1 MTASVNGVILL
12 LTDAV
17 NGLVRGDWKQMNTDN
32 FEKLSEEKQR
42 AVINAGY
49 TCFGRDGYKKTAIS
63 EIAEKAG
70 ISKASIFHYFGT
82 KKELYHFLYDCASK
96 AILEA
101 ITEGTEDFFECI
113 TLNMQGRLQVM
124 EQNPGLYD
132 FLFSLVTEENSELIA
147 ELVAVNQ
154 AEVERKKA
162 LLFSKVDWERFK
174 PEYSRIVIMN
184 LVHWVTEG
192 CVRRYANE
200 EKMSG
205 EQIAA
210 EEEVYLNIL
219 KRALYKEEYL

>member
-1 MTASVNGVILL
+1 MIA
-12 LTDAV
+12 
-17 NGLVRGDWKQMNTDN
+17 DN

-42 AVINAGY
+42 AVINAGF

-70 ISKASIFHYFGT
+70 ISKALIFHYFGT
-82 KKELYHFLYDCASK
+82 KKELYLFLYNCASK
-96 AILEA
+96 AILEV

-113 TLNMQGRLQVM
+113 TLNMQSRLQVM

-132 FLFSLVTEENSELIA
+132 FLFSLVTEENSDLIA

-162 LLFSKVDWERFK
+162 LLFSKVDWGRFK
-174 PEYSRIVIMN
+174 PDYNLTVIMN

-192 CVRRYANE
+192 CVRRYANNS
-200 EKMSG
+200 KMNG

-210 EEEVYLNIL
+210 EEELYLNIL